1 MPASNDS
8 TISCSIEETNEIRKK
23 LGLKPLAVPT
33 SEPQNES
40 EQPSQDTE
48 EVIER
53 LNKSKRRR
61 AREALIKEGSIADSI
76 KKGEPINSK
85 CNKLVDNSENVD
97 TLDLLSWSKKM
108 AKVTKSTIA
117 QADKHVTYSDDEESD
132 EPNENNHEPKEETNG
147 PKLKVIHKVNELDL
161 IKGDGV
167 TLTLKDVGVL
177 EAEAAGVS
185 DLDFLEN
192 AELVDMKKDKKKME
206 QRMRNQYG
214 NYVPYEEDDPL
225 NTGFLKH
232 YDDTIKETQG
242 TKLSSLANE
251 DEGFFVK
258 PNQSRKFQVNFDE
271 NENYDSFIKKT
282 KPSATKT
289 ELVDETDVFSTLS
302 SRKEKLKKKPK
313 QMNWDKIF
321 SKDENIEL
329 DLNNLVPTK
338 IKKDVAVVD
347 DEDEEML
354 YIQISNHRKR
364 VSNTEVKNED
374 SKDVKPHVD
383 FGASIN
389 DKKFEIT
396 TTTEFCKVVKTPM
409 EKISEQESDQKYNVN
424 TASDLV
430 VDDDPNTLSERPL
443 GDGISAA
450 LSYIKQRGDYIDK
463 KAETR
468 SKEVQLNYID
478 EYGNE
483 MTPKEAFKKISWI
496 FHGKRPS
503 KKKQEKMRRKIELG
517 ILNRHF
523 KRSVNQNPVGALP
536 TMKALFTH
544 QEKEQTPHITLFG
557 NRNLN

>member
-8 TISCSIEETNEIRKK
+8 TISCSIEETNELRKK

-40 EQPSQDTE
+40 ESTSQDTE
-48 EVIER
+48 EIIER

-61 AREALIKEGSIADSI
+61 AREALINEGSIADSI
-76 KKGEPINSK
+76 KKGESINSK
-85 CNKLVDNSENVD
+85 RNKLVDDSDNVD

-117 QADKHVTYSDDEESD
+117 QADQHVTYSDDEDSD
-132 EPNENNHEPKEETNG
+132 EPTHNNHEPKEEVNG
-147 PKLKVIHKVNELDL
+147 PNLKVLHKVNELDL

-214 NYVPYEEDDPL
+214 NYVPYDDEDPL

-232 YDDTIKETQG
+232 YDDTINETQG

-258 PNQSRKFQVNFDE
+258 PNQSRKFQVDFDE
-271 NENYDSFIKKT
+271 NENYDTFIKKN
-282 KPSATKT
+282 KPKLSKT

-321 SKDENIEL
+321 SKDEDADL

-354 YIQISNHRKR
+354 YVQISK
-364 VSNTEVKNED
+364 
-374 SKDVKPHVD
+374 
-383 FGASIN
+383 
-389 DKKFEIT
+389 
-396 TTTEFCKVVKTPM
+396 
-409 EKISEQESDQKYNVN
+409 
-424 TASDLV
+424 
-430 VDDDPNTLSERPL
+430 
-443 GDGISAA
+443 
-450 LSYIKQRGDYIDK
+450 
-463 KAETR
+463 
-468 SKEVQLNYID
+468 
-478 EYGNE
+478 
-483 MTPKEAFKKISWI
+483 
-496 FHGKRPS
+496 
-503 KKKQEKMRRKIELG
+503 
-517 ILNRHF
+517 
-523 KRSVNQNPVGALP
+523 
-536 TMKALFTH
+536 
-544 QEKEQTPHITLFG
+544 
-557 NRNLN
+557 

>member
-8 TISCSIEETNEIRKK
+8 TISCSIEETNELRKK
-23 LGLKPLAVPT
+23 LGLKPLAIPT

-40 EQPSQDTE
+40 ESTSQDTE
-48 EVIER
+48 EIIER

-61 AREALIKEGSIADSI
+61 AREALINEGSIADSI
-76 KKGEPINSK
+76 KKGESINSK
-85 CNKLVDNSENVD
+85 RNKLVDDSDNVD

-117 QADKHVTYSDDEESD
+117 QADQHVTYSDDEDSD
-132 EPNENNHEPKEETNG
+132 EPTHNNHEPKEEVNG
-147 PKLKVIHKVNELDL
+147 PNLKVLHKVNELDL

-214 NYVPYEEDDPL
+214 NYVPYDDEDPL

-232 YDDTIKETQG
+232 YDDTINETQG

-258 PNQSRKFQVNFDE
+258 PNQSRKFQVDFDE
-271 NENYDSFIKKT
+271 NENYDTFIQKN
-282 KPSATKT
+282 KPKLAKT

-321 SKDENIEL
+321 SKDEDADL

-354 YIQISNHRKR
+354 YVQISNHRKR
-364 VSNTEVKNED
+364 FSSNNVKGED
-374 SKDVKPHVD
+374 SKDIKPHVD
-383 FGASIN
+383 LGDSTN
-389 DKKFEIT
+389 DKGFEIT

-409 EKISEQESDQKYNVN
+409 EKISEQESDKRYNVN
-424 TASDLV
+424 TTTDHL
-430 VDDDPNTLSERPL
+430 VDDDPNTLSEQPL
-443 GDGISAA
+443 GDGIAAA
-450 LSYIKQRGDYIDK
+450 LSYIKQRGDYIDE

-468 SKEVQLNYID
+468 SKEVQLNYLD

-503 KKKQEKMRRKIELG
+503 KKKQEKMRRKIELERA
-517 ILNRHF
+517 LN
-523 KRSVNQNPVGALP
+523 SNPVGGLP
-536 TMKALFTH
+536 TMKALYSH
-544 QEKEQTPHITLFG
+544 QEKEQTPYITLFG
-557 NRNLN
+557 NRNNN